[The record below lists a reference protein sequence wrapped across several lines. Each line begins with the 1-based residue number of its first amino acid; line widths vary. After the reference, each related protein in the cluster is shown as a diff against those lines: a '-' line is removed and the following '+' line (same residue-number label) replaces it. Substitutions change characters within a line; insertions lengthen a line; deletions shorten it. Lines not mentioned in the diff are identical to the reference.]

1 MRVLNI
7 VSVLALLILAS
18 VVFIPKDALT
28 LTGDE
33 VLKRAEDVMNAPK
46 DRMMKEKMTLLKS
59 GGSKKELTIV
69 IHQKGVDKRLIV
81 FLSPADVKGVGFLSL
96 TENTMY
102 LYMPA
107 FRKIR
112 RIASHI
118 KNEGFMGTDFS
129 YEDLSETRFTD
140 EYSATLVKEEA
151 NVYVL
156 ELTPKSGADV
166 GYSKQRMWV
175 DKKTFFPAKTE
186 YFSKRDVLIKRLT
199 SEDVEKVD
207 GYWVPMK
214 MTMVTLKSGHRTV
227 LETIEV
233 EHDSGISDQFFTK
246 RNLKKQAR

>member
-1 MRVLNI
+1 M
-7 VSVLALLILAS
+7 AS
-18 VVFIPKDALT
+18 VAFIPKDALT

-33 VLKRAEDVMNAPK
+33 VLRRAENVMNAPK
-46 DRMMKEKMTLLKS
+46 DRMMEEKMTLLKS

-69 IHQKGVDKRLIV
+69 IYQKGVDKRLIV

-118 KNEGFMGTDFS
+118 KNEEFMGTDFS

-140 EYSATLVKEEA
+140 EYYATLVKEED

-156 ELTPKSGADV
+156 ELTPKPEADV
-166 GYSKQRMWV
+166 SYSKQRMWV
-175 DKKTFFPAKTE
+175 DKKTFFPVKTE
-186 YFSKRDVLIKRLT
+186 YFSKNDVLIKRLT
-199 SEDVEKVD
+199 SENVEKVD

-214 MTMVTLKSGHRTV
+214 MTMVTLKSGHRTI
-227 LETIEV
+227 LETTEV
-233 EHDSGISDQFFTK
+233 KHDSGISDKFFTT